1 MAVLLRHQP
10 KPKASRRTQVT
21 MTEELLA
28 SLGAYAERKGVTL
41 QHAIETLLDAGLRS
55 HARAVKAGTARGA
68 QVTPEQARSAIRARW
83 DKRQP

>member
-28 SLGAYAERKGVTL
+28 SLGAYEVGRGEYLSQVARVTK
-41 QHAIETLLDAGLRS
+41 QE
-55 HARAVKAGTARGA
+55 
-68 QVTPEQARSAIRARW
+68 VTPDLIAAALANWRAHF
-83 DKRQP
+83 